1 MQMPMQMMKEAGPQ
15 LISIDEQQPLSHQ
28 QQQVNGRAA
37 SFANSR
43 RLKSNRRNLP
53 NRSLI
58 AAQREMYFKF
68 CVPLYEASVKC
79 DWKAAKAILDKDP
92 GLVRYSITENGDTTL
107 HVAASVKTS
116 KQVEKFVK
124 NLVDMMKE
132 EDLELVNEKSN
143 TALYLA
149 AAAGNV
155 KTVRIMVEKNRGLL
169 TIPGARGQMM
179 PLYSAALYGNYE
191 VVKYLYENSNE
202 LSDDGWNHQNRGW
215 LLEKCVEADM
225 FDVALQIVQ
234 KHPKL
239 ETGNLLGILARK
251 PDAFSKTKCNVI
263 ERTVDSAYA
272 LIGLTERVYEKESE
286 ALQLLKTVWE
296 DIAKKPRIEIDE
308 ILQGSPDSIKQ
319 EEKLTSE
326 KVVQT
331 LQLQKLI
338 SELLDKLDVET
349 RSIMGGP
356 SNEIKKDTGV
366 DSGKP
371 DQALQLQKLI
381 SEHLVNMHVETQN
394 MIKQDKKSVS
404 GKGDHALEL
413 QKRISEHIISMHVNT
428 QNIVKRESGKKDQ
441 VWYLQKLVSKHIT
454 KMCVASTLKETHSS
468 RVLFIAA
475 EMGNTKFLVE
485 LIRRYPDL
493 MWKVNDYNQTIFH
506 IAIKDRHEGIYNLLY
521 EIGSMKDLITP
532 LRDADENNMLH
543 LAGKSATKERLAD
556 VSGAALQMQ
565 RELLWFK
572 EVRNMIP
579 PSYRE
584 RRNKDGLTPRELFTE
599 EHKELIVEGE
609 KWMKG
614 TASQCMVVAAL
625 IATIVFAAAFTIP
638 GGYSQNYGIPIFY
651 RRPIFVAFVVAD
663 AISLFLSSASI
674 LTFLSI
680 LTSRY
685 AERDFVDSL
694 PRKLM
699 LGLTTLFL
707 SITTMMITF
716 SVSFFI
722 LYHKEMKWIPIFIS
736 VFAITSVLL
745 YVVLQYHLLADVI
758 RSTYGSKYLFKPG
771 KQLLYYVNPKV

>member
-1 MQMPMQMMKEAGPQ
+1 
-15 LISIDEQQPLSHQ
+15 
-28 QQQVNGRAA
+28 
-37 SFANSR
+37 
-43 RLKSNRRNLP
+43 
-53 NRSLI
+53 
-58 AAQREMYFKF
+58 MYFKF

-92 GLVRYSITENGDTTL
+92 ELVRYSITENGETAL
-107 HVAASVKTS
+107 HVAASVKTN
-116 KQVEKFVK
+116 KHVEKFVK

-132 EDLELVNEKSN
+132 EDLELVNENSN

-149 AAAGNV
+149 AAAGNI

-169 TIPGARGQMM
+169 IIPGARGQMM

-202 LSDDGWNHQNRGW
+202 LNDDGWNPQNRGW

-225 FDVALQIVQ
+225 FDVALQIVK

-251 PDAFSKTKCNVI
+251 PDAFSETNYNVI
-263 ERTVDSAYA
+263 ERSISSVVA
-272 LIGLTERVYEKESE
+272 LVSLNMGVYEKESE
-286 ALQLLKTVWE
+286 ALQLLKIVWE
-296 DIAKKPRIEIDE
+296 DIAKKPRLEIDE
-308 ILQGSPDSIKQ
+308 ILRGSPDSIKQ

-349 RSIMGGP
+349 QNIMRGP
-356 SNEIKKDTGV
+356 PNA
-366 DSGKP
+366 

-381 SEHLVNMHVETQN
+381 SEHLVNMHVETKN
-394 MIKQDKKSVS
+394 MIKQDNKPVS

-413 QKRISEHIISMHVNT
+413 QKLISDHIVSMHVNT
-428 QNIVKRESGKKDQ
+428 QNILKRESGKKDQ
-441 VWYLQKLVSKHIT
+441 VRYLQKLVSKHIA
-454 KMCVASTLKETHSS
+454 KMRVASTLKETHSS

-506 IAIKDRHEGIYNLLY
+506 IAVKDRHEGIYNLLY

-584 RRNKDGLTPRELFTE
+584 RKNKDGLTPRELFTE

-651 RRPIFVAFVVAD
+651 RKSIFVVFVVAD

-685 AERDFVDSL
+685 AERDFVESL
-694 PRKLM
+694 PTKLM
-699 LGLTTLFL
+699 LGLATLFL

-736 VFAITSVLL
+736 VFAVTPVLL
-745 YVVLQYHLLADVI
+745 YVVLQYHLLVDVI
-758 RSTYGSKYLFKPG
+758 RSTYGSRYLFKPG
-771 KQLLYYVNPKV
+771 TSCTKLQTLFSTDRGFVCKST

>member
-1 MQMPMQMMKEAGPQ
+1 MG
-15 LISIDEQQPLSHQ
+15 
-28 QQQVNGRAA
+28 
-37 SFANSR
+37 
-43 RLKSNRRNLP
+43 
-53 NRSLI
+53 
-58 AAQREMYFKF
+58 
-68 CVPLYEASVKC
+68 
-79 DWKAAKAILDKDP
+79 
-92 GLVRYSITENGDTTL
+92 
-107 HVAASVKTS
+107 
-116 KQVEKFVK
+116 
-124 NLVDMMKE
+124 
-132 EDLELVNEKSN
+132 
-143 TALYLA
+143 
-149 AAAGNV
+149 
-155 KTVRIMVEKNRGLL
+155 
-169 TIPGARGQMM
+169 
-179 PLYSAALYGNYE
+179 
-191 VVKYLYENSNE
+191 
-202 LSDDGWNHQNRGW
+202 
-215 LLEKCVEADM
+215 
-225 FDVALQIVQ
+225 
-234 KHPKL
+234 
-239 ETGNLLGILARK
+239 
-251 PDAFSKTKCNVI
+251 
-263 ERTVDSAYA
+263 
-272 LIGLTERVYEKESE
+272 VYEKESE

-296 DIAKKPRIEIDE
+296 DIAKKPRLEIDE
-308 ILQGSPDSIKQ
+308 ILRGSPDSIKQ

-338 SELLDKLDVET
+338 SELLDKPDVET
-349 RSIMGGP
+349 QNIMRGP
-356 SNEIKKDTGV
+356 PNA
-366 DSGKP
+366 
-371 DQALQLQKLI
+371 DQAPQLQKLI
-381 SEHLVNMHVETQN
+381 SEHLVNMHVETKN
-394 MIKQDKKSVS
+394 MIKQENKPVS

-413 QKRISEHIISMHVNT
+413 QKLISDHIVSMHVNT
-428 QNIVKRESGKKDQ
+428 QNILKRESGKKDQ
-441 VWYLQKLVSKHIT
+441 VRYLQKLVSKHIA

-506 IAIKDRHEGIYNLLY
+506 IAVKDRHEGIYNLLY

-572 EVRNMIP
+572 
-579 PSYRE
+579 
-584 RRNKDGLTPRELFTE
+584 NKDGLTPRELFTE
-599 EHKELIVEGE
+599 GHKELIVEGE

-651 RRPIFVAFVVAD
+651 RKSIFVVFVVAD

-685 AERDFVDSL
+685 AERDFVESL
-694 PRKLM
+694 PTKLM
-699 LGLTTLFL
+699 LGLATLFL

-736 VFAITSVLL
+736 VFAVTPVLL
-745 YVVLQYHLLADVI
+745 YVVLQYHLLVDVI
-758 RSTYGSKYLFKPG
+758 RSTYGSRYLFKPG
-771 KQLLYYVNPKV
+771 KQFLYYVNPRV

>member
-1 MQMPMQMMKEAGPQ
+1 MTKETGAP
-15 LISIDEQQPLSHQ
+15 LTSIDEHSPLNHQ
-28 QQQVNGRAA
+28 QHNHTPRASA
-37 SFANSR
+37 ANTR

-58 AAQREMYFKF
+58 AAEREMYFKF
-68 CVPLYEASVKC
+68 CVPLYEAANKC

-92 GLVRYSITENGDTTL
+92 ELVRYSITENGETAL

-124 NLVDMMKE
+124 NLVGLMKE
-132 EDLELVNEKSN
+132 EDLELVNENSN

-149 AAAGNV
+149 AAAGNI
-155 KTVRIMVEKNRGLL
+155 KTVRIMVEKNRDLL
-169 TIPGARGQMM
+169 TIRGARGQMM
-179 PLYSAALYGNYE
+179 PLYAAALYGNYE
-191 VVKYLYENSNE
+191 VVKYLYEHSNE
-202 LSDDGWNHQNRGW
+202 LSDDGWNPQNRGW

-225 FDVALQIVQ
+225 FDVALQIV
-234 KHPKL
+234 KNHPKL

-251 PDAFSKTKCNVI
+251 PDAFSETKCNV
-263 ERTVDSAYA
+263 
-272 LIGLTERVYEKESE
+272 TERSISSAFASIISNVGVYEMESE
-286 ALQLLKTVWE
+286 ALQLLKIVWE
-296 DIAKKPRIEIDE
+296 DIAKKPRIEIDG
-308 ILQGSPDSIKQ
+308 ILRGSPDSIKQ

-331 LQLQKLI
+331 LQLRKLI

-349 RSIMGGP
+349 QKIMRVP
-356 SNEIKKDTGV
+356 PNAVEKDSESA
-366 DSGKP
+366 SGKL

-394 MIKQDKKSVS
+394 MIKQDNKPVS
-404 GKGDHALEL
+404 GKGDQALEL
-413 QKRISEHIISMHVNT
+413 QKRISEHIVSMHVNT
-428 QNIVKRESGKKDQ
+428 ENIVKRESEKKDQ
-441 VWYLQKLVSKHIT
+441 VWYLQKLISKHIT
-454 KMCVASTLKETHSS
+454 KMRVASTLKETHSS

-475 EMGNTKFLVE
+475 EMGNATFLVE

-493 MWKVNDYNQTIFH
+493 MWKVNDNNQTIFH
-506 IAIKDRHEGIYNLLY
+506 IAVKDRHEGIYNLLY

-532 LRDADENNMLH
+532 LRDVDENNMLH

-584 RRNKDGLTPRELFTE
+584 RKNKDGLTPRELFTE
-599 EHKELIVEGE
+599 EHKELIIEGE

-638 GGYSQNYGIPIFY
+638 GGYNQNNGNPIFY
-651 RRPIFVAFVVAD
+651 RKSIFVVFVVAD

-685 AERDFVDSL
+685 AERDFVESL
-694 PRKLM
+694 PTKLM
-699 LGLTTLFL
+699 LGLATLFL

-736 VFAITSVLL
+736 VFAITPVLL
-745 YVVLQYHLLADVI
+745 YVVLQYHLLVDVT

-771 KQLLYYVNPKV
+771 KQILYYVNPRV